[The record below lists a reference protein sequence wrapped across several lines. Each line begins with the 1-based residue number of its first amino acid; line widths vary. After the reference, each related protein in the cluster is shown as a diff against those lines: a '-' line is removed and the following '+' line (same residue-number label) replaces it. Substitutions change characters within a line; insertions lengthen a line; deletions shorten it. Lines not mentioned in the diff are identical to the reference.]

1 MKFGLVSNIGFLLLA
16 ILLILHGLTM
26 LIPAI
31 AIPMVVFGILSLVTG
46 IFILIG
52 K

>member
-1 MKFGLVSNIGFLLLA
+1 MKFNFTNNIGLFLLA
-16 ILLILHGLTM
+16 VFLILYGLRL

-31 AIPMVVFGILSLVTG
+31 AIPMVVFGILALVAG

>member
-1 MKFGLVSNIGFLLLA
+1 MKFNIFNNIGFFLLA
-16 ILLILHGLTM
+16 VFLILHGLVI
-26 LIPAI
+26 LVPAI
-31 AIPMVVFGILSLVTG
+31 AIPIVFFGVLALVTG